1 MAVTIKDIAKKLN
14 ISYATVS
21 KALSDADDI
30 SEKTKVLVKKTAV
43 ELNYKPN
50 YIARGLV
57 KNETKT
63 IGLIVPDITNPFYSE
78 IALAIEETVNKDG
91 YSVFLCNSNWK
102 HYKEIE
108 YMNLLISKKV
118 DGIIMAPTGVNSLGI
133 SDTGI
138 PMVTVGTKR
147 SYCGENF
154 VVIDNEK
161 GGYMAVKHLLENNKR
176 KIMFVGGKIGVQ
188 SNKER
193 LEGYKKALIES
204 GIEIE
209 TKYIRS
215 GNFKTESGYVIT
227 KKALSE
233 GIIPDGIFAGND
245 LLALGAL
252 EAVIE
257 LGLKIPEEIA
267 VVGFDDIPFAG
278 LPEIGLTTVA
288 QPKYKMGKLAAG
300 MLLNRLKNPESVC
313 ENIVLNPRL
322 VIRKTSKNI

>member
-30 SEKTKVLVKKTAV
+30 SEKTKEIVKKTAI

-102 HYKEIE
+102 HHKEIE

-118 DGIIMAPTGVNSLGI
+118 DGMIIAPTGVNGLGI
-133 SDTGI
+133 NNIGV

-147 SYCGENF
+147 SYCGENY
-154 VVIDNEK
+154 VVIDDEK
-161 GGYMAVKHLLENNKR
+161 GGYMAVKHLLESGKR
-176 KIMFVGGKIGVQ
+176 KIMFVGGKLSVQ

-204 GIEIE
+204 GIKVES
-209 TKYIRS
+209 KYIRS

-227 KKALSE
+227 KNALNE

-252 EAVIE
+252 RAAIE
-257 LGLKIPEEIA
+257 FGLKVPEEIGI
-267 VVGFDDIPFAG
+267 VGFDDISFAG

-288 QPKYKMGKLAAG
+288 QPKYKMGKLAAD
-300 MLLNRLKNPESVC
+300 MLLNRLKNPDAVY

-322 VIRKTSKNI
+322 VIRKTSKRI